1 MGIVS
6 PLLHILLKKIYIV
19 NLPVVERKQ
28 KTPESIKI
36 REHNTFVT
44 ILFYKKI
51 YFNTKRIAKIYISG
65 VTFFALPQNT
75 LIITYETTPNT
86 IPSEML

>member
-1 MGIVS
+1 MDIVS
-6 PLLHILLKKIYIV
+6 PLLHILLKKNYIV
-19 NLPVVERKQ
+19 NLPFVERKQ

-36 REHNTFVT
+36 RESCTFKF

-51 YFNTKRIAKIYISG
+51 YFNTNKIAKIYISG
-65 VTFFALPQNT
+65 VIFLALPQQR
-75 LIITYETTPNT
+75 LITTYEITPNT